1 MVLFWTNNNAS
12 INEDSTRRASI
23 KANTADPI
31 VIPDS
36 APIIRD
42 VLDKNDIEIRD

>member
-12 INEDSTRRASI
+12 INEDSTQGARI
-23 KANTADPI
+23 KAHTADPL

-42 VLDKNDIEIRD
+42 VLDKNNIEIRD